1 VDEALRLIKMSK
13 ISLENSR
20 TEKILTDP
28 VTSIHMIIRE
38 WVERRGSSDITYDQA
53 LSLTVNKGY
62 KKEVFQTF
70 FVLNLLKED
79 FNTRIWTPVCKNIM
93 AWIFG

>member
-1 VDEALRLIKMSK
+1 MSK

-20 TEKILTDP
+20 TEKTLTDP